1 MFYGRRDMCLTCR
14 LALESGEVQI
24 VRMDDDEDG
33 DAPAVVRAEDV
44 MHRAGV
50 AAAAGPEPEQEG
62 GEPEVPQAER
72 AAESTP
78 APAAELALS
87 PWPPPRE
94 ELERV
99 AADRTIP
106 EIAELYGV
114 SITKVRNVV
123 YNHRIPYRRLRK
135 RRRNVEAVPTH
146 PAASAPAT
154 TIANPSDREAEAAAA
169 MDSESATR
177 ANIPAADVQTSDDDG
192 ARFAAAMQRLID
204 LAGEVRRL
212 GRKHHDRFQLEIIV
226 RL

>member
-1 MFYGRRDMCLTCR
+1 MCLTCR

-33 DAPAVVRAEDV
+33 DKPAVVRAEDV
-44 MHRAGV
+44 LRWAEAVAG
-50 AAAAGPEPEQEG
+50 AASEEEG
-62 GEPEVPQAER
+62 GEPEVPQTEPPTQHQV
-72 AAESTP
+72 E
-78 APAAELALS
+78 APGDLQLS

-146 PAASAPAT
+146 PAVAAPAT

-169 MDSESATR
+169 MDSESATW

-192 ARFAAAMQRLID
+192 ARFAAAMQQLID
-204 LAGEVRRL
+204 LAGELRRL
-212 GRKHHDRFQLEIIV
+212 GRRHHDRFDLEIIV